1 MTVPQRPQAQAC
13 TWYSVT
19 LGRRWR
25 CDVELLELL
34 HARHRSVGQA
44 RAALPAGR
52 RRAHHRVIRAGQEDS
67 DSRPE
72 ERPSYISAGA
82 AGAVW
87 QAKDLP
93 MYLHIFAYM
102 TRGALLNWWFSPTA
116 A

>member
-1 MTVPQRPQAQAC
+1 MEKLTRSEARKATSSATSSGRP
-13 TWYSVT
+13 TRFI
-19 LGRRWR
+19 GM
-25 CDVELLELL
+25 
-34 HARHRSVGQA
+34 A
-44 RAALPAGR
+44 RAALPADR
-52 RRAHHRVIRAGQEDS
+52 RRAHHRVIRAGHEDT

-102 TRGALLNWWFSPTA
+102 TRGALLNWCFSPTA